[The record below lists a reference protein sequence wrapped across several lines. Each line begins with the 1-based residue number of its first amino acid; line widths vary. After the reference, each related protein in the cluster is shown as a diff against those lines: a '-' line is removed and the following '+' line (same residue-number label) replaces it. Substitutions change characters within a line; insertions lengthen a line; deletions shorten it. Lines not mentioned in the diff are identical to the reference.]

1 MIYIRSF
8 FFNASFF
15 LWTILCSFYCFFMI
29 PFGSLRV
36 IKAARS
42 WGEGVRYLMRWIL
55 NITVEI
61 RGREN
66 LPEDLAAII
75 ACKHQSAWETTYI
88 QNLAFNSAVILK
100 RELVFIPIFG
110 QVLLAAGAI
119 QIDRSKGKS
128 VLPELIKS
136 AKKQLKGN
144 RKVFIFP
151 EGTRSA
157 AGKPGKYKSGIF
169 KLYEALNLPVVPIAH
184 NAGYFWPRRGFL
196 KKPGVIIV
204 EILPQ
209 IDPGLAESK
218 FMPLLEQTIETS
230 CAKITPT
237 NT

>member
-1 MIYIRSF
+1 
-8 FFNASFF
+8 
-15 LWTILCSFYCFFMI
+15 MI
-29 PFGSLRV
+29 PFGRLTV
-36 IKAARS
+36 IKSARG
-42 WGEGVRYLMRWIL
+42 WGEGVRFLMRWIL

-66 LPEDLAAII
+66 LPEDRPVIV

-136 AKKQLKGN
+136 AKKQMEGN
-144 RKVFIFP
+144 RKIFIFP
-151 EGTRSA
+151 EGTRSM
-157 AGKPGKYKSGIF
+157 AGKPGRYKAGIF
-169 KLYEALNLPVVPIAH
+169 KLYEALNIPVVPMAH

-196 KKPGVIIV
+196 KKPGVIVV

-209 IDPGLAESK
+209 IEPGLPEVK
-218 FMPLLEQTIETS
+218 FMKHLEKTIETS
-230 CAKITPT
+230 CAKIAPT
-237 NT
+237 NI